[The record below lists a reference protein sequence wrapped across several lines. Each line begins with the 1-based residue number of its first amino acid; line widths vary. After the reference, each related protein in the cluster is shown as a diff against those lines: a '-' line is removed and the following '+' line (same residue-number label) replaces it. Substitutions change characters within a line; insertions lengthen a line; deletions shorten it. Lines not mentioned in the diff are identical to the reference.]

1 MMGVGYRVSK
11 RSVGKVSPMLFVL
24 AFLSATQD
32 LNTPVA
38 QELLLLVV
46 GGMYGLQSSF
56 RLLRWEGLPNR
67 WLCATVVEVERLFWG
82 SSSRGCFG
90 VAGSDCGETTAVLSG
105 YSSSSSDS
113 GCTQFGCGRD
123 IAVDLRYG

>member
-1 MMGVGYRVSK
+1 
-11 RSVGKVSPMLFVL
+11 MLLPVPVL
-24 AFLSATQD
+24 VLSFLSTTQD

-46 GGMYGLQSSF
+46 HVGGMYGLQSSF
-56 RLLRWEGLPNR
+56 RSLRWEGLPNR
-67 WLCATVVEVERLFWG
+67 WLCATVIEVERLFWG

-90 VAGSDCGETTAVLSG
+90 VAGSDCGEITAVLSG

-123 IAVDLRYG
+123 IAVDLEYG